1 MLLLEF
7 CIDLQQMITW
17 PLCHGELEDNC
28 TISLDILCKLKKTK
42 LPTIKMGGEKSIFTM
57 SRMWFLSI
65 LNPNITY
72 NTRYNQL
79 RGEIYIHRLWNPY
92 YFRC

>member
-1 MLLLEF
+1 MVGVGQKQQQATHPRLLTHQMLLLEF

-42 LPTIKMGGEKSIFTM
+42 LPSIKMGGEKSIFTM

-65 LNPNITY
+65 LKIQT
-72 NTRYNQL
+72 
-79 RGEIYIHRLWNPY
+79 
-92 YFRC
+92 